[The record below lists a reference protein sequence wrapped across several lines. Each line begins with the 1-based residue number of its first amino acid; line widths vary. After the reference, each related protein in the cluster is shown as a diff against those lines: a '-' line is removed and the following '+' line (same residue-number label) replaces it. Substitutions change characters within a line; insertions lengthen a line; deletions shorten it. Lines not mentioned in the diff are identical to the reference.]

1 MIEIKNRYTGEVIF
15 TYEGDSLVGAYLYGA
30 DFNGAN
36 FNGADFTEADLTGAT
51 LLGHKVT
58 KAPLQISGL
67 TWPVL
72 ITEQVMAIGCQT
84 HTHEQWA
91 AFPDKEISNM
101 HSHALKF
108 WKEHGP
114 ILLQLCRVH
123 AK

>member
-1 MIEIKNRYTGEVIF
+1 
-15 TYEGDSLVGAYLYGA
+15 
-30 DFNGAN
+30 
-36 FNGADFTEADLTGAT
+36 
-51 LLGHKVT
+51 
-58 KAPLQISGL
+58 
-67 TWPVL
+67 
-72 ITEQVMAIGCQT
+72 MAIGCQT